1 MAGQRTDSAA
11 VPDLSNDGSPAV
23 NTGVFMT
30 GSIWTDVLL
39 FVAFISLLSV
49 GVFRLDTIM
58 STSRPKREKSSP
70 TRKFC
75 GSDESG
81 KIVLIDPD
89 GRAVRRKRRA

>member
-1 MAGQRTDSAA
+1 M
-11 VPDLSNDGSPAV
+11 

-49 GVFRLDTIM
+49 GVFRLDTIL
-58 STSRPKREKSSP
+58 STSRPKREKTP

-89 GRAVRRKRRA
+89 GRAARRKRRA

>member
-1 MAGQRTDSAA
+1 MARRGADSAA
-11 VPDLSNDGSPAV
+11 EPDIFIDGNPAV

-30 GSIWTDVLL
+30 GSLWTDVLL

-58 STSRPKREKSSP
+58 SSSRPKREKP
-70 TRKFC
+70 ANKFC
-75 GSDESG
+75 GPDESG

-89 GRAVRRKRRA
+89 GRAARRRRRR